1 MDRIPRLSFTVL
13 VGIFG
18 CLIQDISLSPCELLE
33 RTWMRTGWMLLQQQ
47 QILLILL
54 MLLQQIEWFDAP
66 MLVQWRI
73 QIYRTFYI
81 IIIV

>member
-1 MDRIPRLSFTVL
+1 MQQYL

-47 QILLILL
+47 QQQQILLILS

-66 MLVQWRI
+66 MLVQWSI

>member
-1 MDRIPRLSFTVL
+1 MQQYL

-18 CLIQDISLSPCELLE
+18 CLIQDLSLSPCELLE
-33 RTWMRTGWMLLQQQ
+33 RTWWMLLQQQQQQQQ

-54 MLLQQIEWFDAP
+54 MLLQQIKWFDAT
-66 MLVQWRI
+66 MLVQWSI

-81 IIIV
+81 IMIV